1 MAGISSG
8 AATFLIIEAV
18 FFIFLVYSIKV
29 VDRNLS
35 PVLSLLSRSLRLSED
50 LFGDER
56 NFVTSARTRYRRAAE
71 RIEDVDA
78 HAIASGELSSYE
90 ALRIWK
96 WRISIG
102 ALSEIMGSAPG
113 VFITIG
119 LLGTFLGLA
128 LNLNELSS
136 ILSVGSDSTSASPGD
151 LVDRLGGILA
161 PMSTA
166 FVSSLGGVFFS
177 LLFWI
182 TGLVMGANRV
192 ASDSESLLVAYL
204 EQIVQADCN
213 RFSLMRASVE
223 RMELCLAEFMSRFSE
238 RVGQAI
244 DEAMSKKVDAVFNA
258 IKVGSDSLATYS
270 ETMHKGVESLSE
282 SGKVFY
288 QASKYFRD
296 SSFPEDLGKSLN
308 AFIVKADSL
317 SESASLLSSN
327 LSDISVSKESMM
339 DDWRRAQD
347 LIATSSQTASR
358 VLEVTNEY
366 TRLMVLALEEIQES
380 SKQLRAARLVIGKEN
395 KTSDELTRSLIY
407 ELETGRSERDSLTNA
422 VQTLIDQLE
431 QRTISDSRLA
441 ALIDSNLSVQ
451 GLSPDER
458 RGLAA
463 LLDQLTK
470 LNPENR

>member
-182 TGLVMGANRV
+182 TGLIMGANRV

-347 LIATSSQTASR
+347 LIATSSQNASR

>member
-1 MAGISSG
+1 
-8 AATFLIIEAV
+8 
-18 FFIFLVYSIKV
+18 
-29 VDRNLS
+29 
-35 PVLSLLSRSLRLSED
+35 
-50 LFGDER
+50 
-56 NFVTSARTRYRRAAE
+56 
-71 RIEDVDA
+71 
-78 HAIASGELSSYE
+78 
-90 ALRIWK
+90 
-96 WRISIG
+96 
-102 ALSEIMGSAPG
+102 
-113 VFITIG
+113 
-119 LLGTFLGLA
+119 
-128 LNLNELSS
+128 
-136 ILSVGSDSTSASPGD
+136 
-151 LVDRLGGILA
+151 
-161 PMSTA
+161 
-166 FVSSLGGVFFS
+166 
-177 LLFWI
+177 
-182 TGLVMGANRV
+182 
-192 ASDSESLLVAYL
+192 
-204 EQIVQADCN
+204 
-213 RFSLMRASVE
+213 
-223 RMELCLAEFMSRFSE
+223 MELCLAEFMSRFSE

-347 LIATSSQTASR
+347 LIATSSQNASR